1 MNEFSFLTSSINY
14 FSFPLTEK
22 STTSPLFRAIAL
34 KYSKYFNFA
43 VLHKPSQ
50 EIRQNFQIRKIPTL
64 LVMVA
69 TESADKELIRFS
81 SVFYDKNEYG
91 EISYLN
97 LTRFIF
103 SVHEKHYLDH
113 PTARKFKGKVG
124 LREFFVEDI
133 KEILARE
140 SETATYQEDGD
151 NALEKE
157 ITFENHKRMC
167 TDSSLGL
174 CLIYFVDGK
183 EETTVKALKLFK
195 DLQKMPEMK
204 GKAEENLNISIAKR
218 ASDVMTQKRL
228 R

>member
-1 MNEFSFLTSSINY
+1 
-14 FSFPLTEK
+14 
-22 STTSPLFRAIAL
+22 
-34 KYSKYFNFA
+34 
-43 VLHKPSQ
+43 
-50 EIRQNFQIRKIPTL
+50 
-64 LVMVA
+64 MVA

-124 LREFFVEDI
+124 LREFFVEDV

-140 SETATYQEDGD
+140 SENTYQEGGD
-151 NALEKE
+151 SALEKE

-174 CLIYFVDGK
+174 CWIYFVDGK
-183 EETTVKALKLFK
+183 EETRVKALKLFK
-195 DLQKMPEMK
+195 DLQEMPEMK
-204 GKAEENLNISIAKR
+204 GKAVQNRKHLNSEAR
-218 ASDVMTQKRL
+218 E
-228 R
+228 

>member
-1 MNEFSFLTSSINY
+1 
-14 FSFPLTEK
+14 
-22 STTSPLFRAIAL
+22 
-34 KYSKYFNFA
+34 
-43 VLHKPSQ
+43 
-50 EIRQNFQIRKIPTL
+50 
-64 LVMVA
+64 MVA

-124 LREFFVEDI
+124 LREFFVEDV

-140 SETATYQEDGD
+140 SAENTYQEDGD
-151 NALEKE
+151 NSLEKE

-183 EETTVKALKLFK
+183 EETTDKALKLFK
-195 DLQKMPEMK
+195 DLQEMPEMK
-204 GKAEENLNISIAKR
+204 GKAERKPTSFPGSLILPPPEASEERTRLNENLNISIAKR
-218 ASDVMTQKRL
+218 ASDVMT
-228 R
+228 

>member
-1 MNEFSFLTSSINY
+1 M
-14 FSFPLTEK
+14 
-22 STTSPLFRAIAL
+22 TSPLFRAIAL

-50 EIRQNFQIRKIPTL
+50 EIRHNFQVKKLPAI

-81 SVFYDKNEYG
+81 SVFYDTKEYG

-97 LTRFIF
+97 LTRFFF

-124 LREFFVEDI
+124 LREFFVDDV

-140 SETATYQEDGD
+140 PEGTYQEDED

-157 ITFENHKRMC
+157 ITFKNHKRMC
-167 TDSSLGL
+167 TDSALGL

-183 EETTVKALKLFK
+183 EKTAVRKALKLFQ
-195 DLQKMPEMK
+195 DLQKMPDMK
-204 GKAEENLNISIAKR
+204 GKN
-218 ASDVMTQKRL
+218 VMKTFHSYNSEFRNKPDALYCVVRSV
-228 R
+228 RESCGD